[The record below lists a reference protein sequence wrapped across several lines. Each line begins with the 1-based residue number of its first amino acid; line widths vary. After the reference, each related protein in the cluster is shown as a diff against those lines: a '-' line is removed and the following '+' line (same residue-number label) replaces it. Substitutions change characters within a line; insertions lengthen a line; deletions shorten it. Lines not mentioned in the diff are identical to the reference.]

1 MVSTGFQRPLK
12 LLFDMGMKSIL
23 LVNPSEL
30 VVYLND
36 KKKKKTLWLIKK
48 TAELQVQKTS
58 RYYRHQ
64 EGSGRLRLVIYV
76 YINDDSLLGKVMHD

>member
-1 MVSTGFQRPLK
+1 
-12 LLFDMGMKSIL
+12 MGMKSIL

-36 KKKKKTLWLIKK
+36 KKKTTLWLIKK

-64 EGSGRLRLVIYV
+64 KGSGRLRLVIYV